1 MTKIINII
9 RTILDKNKHCG
20 ESIGDEKVMDADS
33 TVEGIAYNST
43 TSERANSWNNV
54 LLVTES
60 TQNEEANKKTPFVQ
74 NDNQNPNIKD
84 NIDSNASVELNFV
97 TNVDSNKSDNNLGS
111 GNIEPNALNGN
122 CELERI
128 AVRSS
133 QGI

>member
-60 TQNEEANKKTPFVQ
+60 TQDEEANKKKLLSFRMITKIQ
-74 NDNQNPNIKD
+74 ISR
-84 NIDSNASVELNFV
+84 IISIAMLAS
-97 TNVDSNKSDNNLGS
+97 
-111 GNIEPNALNGN
+111 
-122 CELERI
+122 
-128 AVRSS
+128 SS
-133 QGI
+133 TLSQM